1 MTPISSQVLTVYYGN
16 IPVNIT
22 LDSGATTNF
31 ISLKKCRSLKVRM
44 LKNGQTVKLGDGC
57 TTLAA
62 CGEVSITFTR
72 DKWSVKFEGIVVEK
86 LNCDL
91 YGGMT
96 FHVDN
101 DISVRPKTGE
111 IKVLNKY
118 VVYQT
123 NLLMLP
129 PQVKSMELK
138 STIVAPAKTILF
150 PKPKIYWSEH
160 IQTKANP
167 SYEGSSL
174 RLELPVGFQNEKFVG
189 IQPRMENKLDS

>member
-1 MTPISSQVLTVYYGN
+1 
-16 IPVNIT
+16 
-22 LDSGATTNF
+22 
-31 ISLKKCRSLKVRM
+31 M

-101 DISVRPKTGE
+101 DITSPISVV
-111 IKVLNKY
+111 IY
-118 VVYQT
+118 FAI
-123 NLLMLP
+123 
-129 PQVKSMELK
+129 
-138 STIVAPAKTILF
+138 IVINSQCFRRRA
-150 PKPKIYWSEH
+150 
-160 IQTKANP
+160 
-167 SYEGSSL
+167 
-174 RLELPVGFQNEKFVG
+174 VG
-189 IQPRMENKLDS
+189 